1 MNLNEYKDLIESKL
15 DIKDTLLVDG
25 SKIVPNK
32 AKLTKKA
39 IKDLMIDDLFEY
51 HMGKLVFKNR
61 LMSFVAEITDRKVL
75 TGHYFFE
82 LR

>member
-15 DIKDTLLVDG
+15 DIKDALLVDE